1 MSTLNQQLEGSLQ
14 LIDKRS
20 AQNIPVEPLSP
31 MQELQMQIVRTGDLE
46 KLKQLRE
53 IEREWKADRAKEL
66 FTEAMAAFKDE
77 PQVVRILKDK
87 KNKQY
92 GDSPYASLGRE
103 ASVIVPLLSKHGLSG
118 DWKLSQTDKGITVS
132 YVLTHRAGHSSEPVS
147 ITLPPDASGVKNV
160 AQQVKSSITYG
171 RIITLECACGIAPID
186 SFASLNDDG
195 NAIGQEEQGELDER
209 DYANMVDL
217 IEASRTLDEL
227 KVNYRKA
234 QDAAESAKDHSAAK
248 TFAEIKNKM
257 YRKLAKA

>member
-1 MSTLNQQLEGSLQ
+1 MDMDPMAVCRAWCRCE
-14 LIDKRS
+14 R
-20 AQNIPVEPLSP
+20 AQRRV
-31 MQELQMQIVRTGDLE
+31 
-46 KLKQLRE
+46 
-53 IEREWKADRAKEL
+53 
-66 FTEAMAAFKDE
+66 
-77 PQVVRILKDK
+77 
-87 KNKQY
+87 
-92 GDSPYASLGRE
+92 
-103 ASVIVPLLSKHGLSG
+103 
-118 DWKLSQTDKGITVS
+118 
-132 YVLTHRAGHSSEPVS
+132 
-147 ITLPPDASGVKNV
+147 ASGGCRLACAARASADVV
-160 AQQVKSSITYG
+160 ARSG
-171 RIITLECACGIAPID
+171 LTLECACGIAPID